1 MNNNSQKDAVE
12 QLLRKPTVK
21 EMVGNMPDSTLYYLM
36 NQGDFPKPL
45 KLGRRTVA
53 WKRSEIE
60 AWIQSRER
68 AMETDA
74 GEQPTVPSDATQRKT
89 NIQGVKQ

>member
-21 EMVGNMPDSTLYYLM
+21 EMAGNMPDSTLYYLM
-36 NQGDFPKPL
+36 NKGDFPKPV
-45 KLGRRTVA
+45 KMGARSVA

-68 AMETDA
+68 AMGTSD
-74 GEQPTVPSDATQRKT
+74 GE
-89 NIQGVKQ
+89 

>member
-1 MNNNSQKDAVE
+1 MNHNNQKNAVE
-12 QLLRKPTVK
+12 QLLRKPDVK

-45 KLGRRTVA
+45 KLGKRTVA

-60 AWIQSRER
+60 SWIQSRDR
-68 AMETDA
+68 AMDTND
-74 GEQPTVPSDATQRKT
+74 GE
-89 NIQGVKQ
+89 

>member
-36 NQGDFPKPL
+36 KEGDFPKPL
-45 KLGRRTVA
+45 KLGKRTVA

-60 AWIQSRER
+60 SWIQSRER
-68 AMETDA
+68 AMETGA
-74 GEQPTVPSDATQRKT
+74 GK
-89 NIQGVKQ
+89 

>member
-1 MNNNSQKDAVE
+1 MNHNNPKNAVE
-12 QLLRKPTVK
+12 QLLRKPDVK

-45 KLGRRTVA
+45 KLGKRTVA

-68 AMETDA
+68 AMDTND
-74 GEQPTVPSDATQRKT
+74 GE
-89 NIQGVKQ
+89 

>member
-1 MNNNSQKDAVE
+1 MSNNRQKDAVE
-12 QLLRKPTVK
+12 QLLRKPMVK

-45 KLGRRTVA
+45 KLGKRTVA

-60 AWIQSRER
+60 SWIQSRER
-68 AMETDA
+68 AMGTSD
-74 GEQPTVPSDATQRKT
+74 GE
-89 NIQGVKQ
+89 

>member
-1 MNNNSQKDAVE
+1 MNHNNQKNAVE
-12 QLLRKPTVK
+12 QLLRKPDVK

-45 KLGRRTVA
+45 KLGKRTVA

-68 AMETDA
+68 AMD
-74 GEQPTVPSDATQRKT
+74 T
-89 NIQGVKQ
+89 NDGK